1 MVVIE
6 DAELRMERVCA
17 PLCYHPG
24 ATVTKVV
31 GTTNFPPSFAA
42 AGYAAGFRGFGPPP
56 GARSPAGSRDAD
68 DARPAFVERASI
80 LPDPPRGAFQHV
92 AVFKNILVAAD
103 GDASARLHVFDVRDW
118 SEKQVI
124 RVGELDPPGPVDGAA
139 SPPSLVPA
147 AVSALAFDGT
157 TIAVGTHEGLLHT
170 WRLAERE
177 GKRGYARR
185 SSPWWTPAPSSA
197 RTSPRTGAC
206 SPRTAPTSARSC
218 AGSSTRGSSAAR
230 SAWTASRRARRS
242 SSPRTR
248 GR

>member
-17 PLCYHPG
+17 PLRYHPC

-80 LPDPPRGAFQHV
+80 FPDPPRGAFQHV

-124 RVGELDPPGPVDGAA
+124 RVGELDPRAPSTAPPPPPPS
-139 SPPSLVPA
+139 SPPR
-147 AVSALAFDGT
+147 SARSRST
-157 TIAVGTHEGLLHT
+157 
-170 WRLAERE
+170 
-177 GKRGYARR
+177 ARP
-185 SSPWWTPAPSSA
+185 SPSA
-197 RTSPRTGAC
+197 RTRASCTRGGSRSARASAATRAC
-206 SPRTAPTSARSC
+206 S
-218 AGSSTRGSSAAR
+218 
-230 SAWTASRRARRS
+230 
-242 SSPRTR
+242 SP
-248 GR
+248 